1 MAKKAAAA
9 RLRTELAKIHSD
21 PPPYITVAVNERNVL
36 LWSFLIE
43 GPPETPYAGGWYWGR
58 IKFPNEYPFKPPALL
73 MVTPSGRFQP
83 DTRLCLSMSDF
94 HPETWNP
101 GWTVATILTGL
112 LSFMTGDQMTTGAIE
127 SSDAEKRRLA
137 AASADWNRAQEE
149 FVELFTDF
157 DELARGGGS
166 SSRPPPAPPAASDE
180 PAAPPPAASPAP
192 PAPPSDERAARTGG
206 GGTAAGRDA
215 GGESVTSTAPVAADD
230 RADGGEGAP
239 EELAVGAR
247 VVLTGLK
254 SAQYNGQPAVVVGEL
269 SEGRH
274 EVRLEA
280 GGATI
285 AVRVENLERPADE
298 AKASASKRKKKK
310 KKKKGGADHAADDA
324 ADDADEEAA

>member
-127 SSDAEKRRLA
+127 SSDASVTKARCVPL
-137 AASADWNRAQEE
+137 RA
-149 FVELFTDF
+149 VAGLCN
-157 DELARGGGS
+157 AG
-166 SSRPPPAPPAASDE
+166 APRCGL
-180 PAAPPPAASPAP
+180 PAASP
-192 PAPPSDERAARTGG
+192 S
-206 GGTAAGRDA
+206 
-215 GGESVTSTAPVAADD
+215 
-230 RADGGEGAP
+230 
-239 EELAVGAR
+239 LC
-247 VVLTGLK
+247 
-254 SAQYNGQPAVVVGEL
+254 
-269 SEGRH
+269 
-274 EVRLEA
+274 
-280 GGATI
+280 
-285 AVRVENLERPADE
+285 
-298 AKASASKRKKKK
+298 
-310 KKKKGGADHAADDA
+310 
-324 ADDADEEAA
+324 